1 MRPRLLI
8 RILSENETFSERP
21 PRFTRRRVSQES
33 NAPLA
38 LEKSDTVW
46 FFMDSNV
53 ASSFSRRLQGDFR
66 PPRPSALHQN
76 GGSLPGDLR
85 VTRPYLRQNV
95 QLLDYHITFSAFVNG
110 KVEGFVPFSGYGGR
124 PGFAGW
130 GCGPN
135 FSLDCAKT
143 APAGASLRAAWEVR
157 GATAEGDAGQIG
169 FVARYT
175 EAVRRGP
182 QTETFSKT
190 GPAPSAGSYL
200 NCPMSPVGTPRI
212 CPNPPKAGFGHIAPF
227 FSHRARQLFF
237 GRNPKKSAGCR

>member
-46 FFMDSNV
+46 FFVDSNV
-53 ASSFSRRLQGDFR
+53 ASSFRGRLQGDFR

-95 QLLDYHITFSAFVNG
+95 QLLDYHITFLAFVNG
-110 KVEGFVPFSGYGGR
+110 KVGDFSPFRGTGDGPTS
-124 PGFAGW
+124 PG
-130 GCGPN
+130 
-135 FSLDCAKT
+135 
-143 APAGASLRAAWEVR
+143 
-157 GATAEGDAGQIG
+157 GDAAPTFLWIAQRLRPQ
-169 FVARYT
+169 AR
-175 EAVRRGP
+175 
-182 QTETFSKT
+182 
-190 GPAPSAGSYL
+190 
-200 NCPMSPVGTPRI
+200 VGANRP
-212 CPNPPKAGFGHIAPF
+212 
-227 FSHRARQLFF
+227 
-237 GRNPKKSAGCR
+237 

>member
-1 MRPRLLI
+1 MRELKGYSS
-8 RILSENETFSERP
+8 LSTPKCSITGLSYHVFGVCQR
-21 PRFTRRRVSQES
+21 ES
-33 NAPLA
+33 
-38 LEKSDTVW
+38 W
-46 FFMDSNV
+46 GFF
-53 ASSFSRRLQGDFR
+53 A
-66 PPRPSALHQN
+66 
-76 GGSLPGDLR
+76 
-85 VTRPYLRQNV
+85 
-95 QLLDYHITFSAFVNG
+95 
-110 KVEGFVPFSGYGGR
+110 FSGYGGR
-124 PGFAGW
+124 PDFAGW
-130 GCGPN
+130 GCGPH

-143 APAGASLRAAWEVR
+143 APAGASLRAAREVG